1 MSTKSKRR
9 IARRATEQGT
19 TTSPASIGPN
29 STHKIEGQIVGA
41 LLNAITFGAV
51 DGPQSA
57 RAPQSSKQPADAPQ
71 TA

>member
-19 TTSPASIGPN
+19 SAPASIGSN
-29 STHKIEGQIVGA
+29 SQHRIEGQIVGA

-51 DGPQSA
+51 EVPQSA
-57 RAPQSSKQPADAPQ
+57 RAPQSSRQPADAPQ

>member
-19 TTSPASIGPN
+19 SSLASIGP
-29 STHKIEGQIVGA
+29 SSQHRIEGQLVGA

-51 DGPQSA
+51 DGPPSA
-57 RAPQSSKQPADAPQ
+57 RAPSSSKQPADAAQ